1 MLDCKDAYELICKA
15 IDRIDRKDKFNEFE
29 TIFDQN
35 KNDIEKPTINQKK
48 VKQENSNDEVKRFAA
63 NFYKAPIVNY
73 KGYVKG
79 AIQEDKNRY
88 SEVISSTLLSK
99 NLLKAWKELTHVRPN
114 HFDTRHDHS
123 ESVEMEQLQ
132 GTNRKEEI
140 LAKLLFYQCEVNGL
154 GYIFDYQTPL
164 KADRNDSYGK
174 IDLLGYNQDD
184 KCYSVIELKYRPS
197 GSEETLLRCVLEAY
211 TYYKLLDLKQIKSDV
226 GHAGIKELKELPKYN
241 HTNKAELVI
250 LFDEKSCIKVDGG
263 EKTNLMF
270 RIYPKT
276 EDKQTDDKLNYP
288 SKTVVSQQFK
298 ECKELIDSSK
308 RKGLQT
314 LCEEILAQEPHLK
327 QIRFVVLRVDTDS
340 KSSYP
345 TNIKGWS
352 RKLDRLYRAE
362 TLLTIPSK
370 G

>member
-1 MLDCKDAYELICKA
+1 MLDCKEAYELICKA
-15 IDRIDRKDKFNEFE
+15 IDREVKFNELQ
-29 TIFDQN
+29 TIFGQN
-35 KNDIEKPTINQKK
+35 KNDTKKATINTKK
-48 VKQENSNDEVKRFAA
+48 VKQENSNDEVKIFAA

-99 NLLKAWKELTHVRPN
+99 NLLKAWKELTHVRAN

-140 LAKLLFYQCEVNGL
+140 LAKLLFYQRDVAGL

-164 KADRNDSYGK
+164 KETQNDSYGK
-174 IDLLGYNQDD
+174 IDLLGYNKADE
-184 KCYSVIELKYRPS
+184 CYSVIELKYRPS

-211 TYYKLLDLKQIKSDV
+211 TYYKLLDLKQIESEV
-226 GHAGIKELKELPKYN
+226 NHAGIKDLKEDLPKYK
-241 HTNKAELVI
+241 HTDKAELVI
-250 LFDEKSCIKVDGG
+250 LFDEKSCIVDDGG
-263 EKTNLMF
+263 AETNLML
-270 RIYPKT
+270 RIDSHKP
-276 EDKQTDDKLNYP
+276 NNPRYP

-327 QIRFVVLRVDTDS
+327 QIRFVVLRADTDS

>member
-1 MLDCKDAYELICKA
+1 MVACKLSIKKIFDCIERD
-15 IDRIDRKDKFNEFE
+15 DKFKEFK
-29 TIFDQN
+29 TTYGLT
-35 KNDIEKPTINQKK
+35 P
-48 VKQENSNDEVKRFAA
+48 SDEMGGTKFAT
-63 NFYKAPIVNY
+63 NFYKSAVVNY
-73 KGYVKG
+73 KGKVTGSK
-79 AIQEDKNRY
+79 DLY
-88 SEVISSTLLSK
+88 SEVIAETLINDNFIKDWL
-99 NLLKAWKELTHVRPN
+99 NLIPVRPEHFKIN
-114 HFDTRHDHS
+114 HPNTDENVDA
-123 ESVEMEQLQ
+123 LKI
-132 GTNRKEEI
+132 TNRKEEI
-140 LAKLLFYQCEVNGL
+140 LAKLLFYQGNVDGL

-164 KADRNDSYGK
+164 KATQNDSYGK
-174 IDLLGYNQDD
+174 IDLLGYNKDD

-211 TYYKLLDLKQIKSDV
+211 TYYRLLDIKQINSAKE
-226 GHAGIKELKELPKYN
+226 HEGIQQLKKLHGYK
-241 HTNKAELVI
+241 HTNETELVV
-250 LFDEKSCIKVDGG
+250 LFDERSCAKEDGG
-263 EKTNLMF
+263 AETNLML
-270 RIYPKT
+270 RIDP
-276 EDKQTDDKLNYP
+276 DKPNTPSYP

-298 ECKELIDSSK
+298 ECKELIDSRK

-352 RKLDRLYRAE
+352 RKLDRLYQAE

>member
-1 MLDCKDAYELICKA
+1 MLDCKEAYELVCEA
-15 IDRIDRKDKFNEFE
+15 IDRIDRKDKFNEFK

-35 KNDIEKPTINQKK
+35 KNDNKKATINTKK
-48 VKQENSNDEVKRFAA
+48 VKQENSNDEVKSFAA

-140 LAKLLFYQCEVNGL
+140 LAKLLFYQCEVDGL

-164 KADRNDSYGK
+164 KATKNDSYGK
-174 IDLLGYNQDD
+174 IDLLGYNKADE
-184 KCYSVIELKYRPS
+184 CYSVIELKYRPS

-211 TYYKLLDLKQIKSDV
+211 TYYRLLDIKQINSAV
-226 GHAGIKELKELPKYN
+226 GHDGIQQLKKLPGYE
-241 HTNKAELVI
+241 HTNKAELVV
-250 LFDEKSCIKVDGG
+250 LFDEKSCTKDGG
-263 EKTNLMF
+263 GAETNLML
-270 RIYPKT
+270 RIDT
-276 EDKQTDDKLNYP
+276 DKPNTPSYP

-298 ECKELIDSSK
+298 ECKEMIDSSK
-308 RKGLQT
+308 RKRLRS
-314 LCEEILAQEPHLK
+314 LCENILKQEPELK
-327 QIRFVVLRVDTDS
+327 QIRFVVLQAQKVSKAPYKNKVD
-340 KSSYP
+340 
-345 TNIKGWS
+345 NWS
-352 RKLDRLYRAE
+352 ENLDRLYRAE
-362 TLLTIPSK
+362 TLLTISK
-370 G
+370 

>member
-1 MLDCKDAYELICKA
+1 MVACKLSIKKIFDCIERD
-15 IDRIDRKDKFNEFE
+15 DKFKEFK
-29 TIFDQN
+29 TTYGLT
-35 KNDIEKPTINQKK
+35 P
-48 VKQENSNDEVKRFAA
+48 SDEIGGTKFAA
-63 NFYKAPIVNY
+63 NFYKSAVVNY
-73 KGYVKG
+73 KGKVTGSK
-79 AIQEDKNRY
+79 DLY
-88 SEVISSTLLSK
+88 SEVIAETLINDNFIKDWL
-99 NLLKAWKELTHVRPN
+99 NLIPVRPEHFKIN
-114 HFDTRHDHS
+114 HSNTDENVDA
-123 ESVEMEQLQ
+123 LKI
-132 GTNRKEEI
+132 TNRKEEI
-140 LAKLLFYQCEVNGL
+140 LAKLLFYQGNVDGL

-164 KADRNDSYGK
+164 KATQNDSYGK
-174 IDLLGYNQDD
+174 IDLLGYNKDN

-211 TYYKLLDLKQIKSDV
+211 TYYRLLDIKQINSVKE
-226 GHAGIKELKELPKYN
+226 HEGIQQLKKLHGYK
-241 HTNKAELVI
+241 HTNETELVV
-250 LFDEKSCIKVDGG
+250 LFDERSCAKEDGG
-263 EKTNLMF
+263 AETNLML
-270 RIYPKT
+270 RIDP
-276 EDKQTDDKLNYP
+276 DKPNTPSYP

-314 LCEEILAQEPHLK
+314 LCEEILTQEPHLK

>member
-1 MLDCKDAYELICKA
+1 MLDCKEAYELICKA
-15 IDRIDRKDKFNEFE
+15 IDREVKFNELE
-29 TIFDQN
+29 TIFSQN
-35 KNDIEKPTINQKK
+35 KTDKKNNNEKTKK
-48 VKQENSNDEVKRFAA
+48 VKQEDNYIEVKRFAA

-99 NLLKAWKELTHVRPN
+99 NLLQSWKELAPVRPN
-114 HFDTRHDHS
+114 HFDTAHTPS
-123 ESVEMEQLQ
+123 EKVEMEKLQ

-140 LAKLLFYQCEVNGL
+140 LAKLLFYQREVAGL

-164 KADRNDSYGK
+164 KETRNDSYGK
-174 IDLLGYNQDD
+174 IDLLGYNTDD

-211 TYYKLLDLKQIKSDV
+211 TYYRLLDIKQINSAV
-226 GHAGIKELKELPKYN
+226 GHDGIQQLKKLPGYE
-241 HTNKAELVI
+241 HTNKAELVV
-250 LFDEKSCIKVDGG
+250 LFDERSCAKEDGG
-263 EKTNLMF
+263 AETNLMF
-270 RIYPKT
+270 RIDP
-276 EDKQTDDKLNYP
+276 DKPNTPSYP

-298 ECKELIDSSK
+298 ECKELIDSRK

-352 RKLDRLYRAE
+352 RKLDRLYQAE